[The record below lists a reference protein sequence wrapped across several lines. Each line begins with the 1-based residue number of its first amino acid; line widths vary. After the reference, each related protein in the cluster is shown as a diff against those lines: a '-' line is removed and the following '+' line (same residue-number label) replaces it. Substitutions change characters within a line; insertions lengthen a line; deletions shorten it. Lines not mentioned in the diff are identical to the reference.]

1 MNVLLL
7 TLDQVIAGAD
17 TTAITMRA
25 LFYYCLKDQRVWNKL
40 QSEVRARFTPF
51 EPVSITEARATPYL
65 EAVIN
70 ETLRYHP
77 AVSMTMER
85 IVPEGGLNLPDGSHV
100 PAGSF
105 VGMNPYIVGRNKGIF
120 GEDADEFRPDRWLK
134 QDGESEAAFQ
144 SRMQKWGTAHLTF
157 GGGSRICLGRNL
169 SVMEVFKVVP
179 TLITT
184 FDIELEDPNEV
195 WWSSARWFYRT
206 SGVKTIMK
214 ARKS

>member
-1 MNVLLL
+1 
-7 TLDQVIAGAD
+7 
-17 TTAITMRA
+17 MRA
-25 LFYYCLKDQRVWNKL
+25 LFYYCLKDQRVWKKL
-40 QSEVRARFTPF
+40 QDEVRGRFSAH
-51 EPVSITEARATPYL
+51 EPVAIADARQSPYL

-105 VGMNPYIVGRNKGIF
+105 VGMNPYVVGRNKSIF
-120 GEDADEFRPDRWLK
+120 GQDADEFRPDRWLK
-134 QDGESEAAFQ
+134 QKGESESAFEQ
-144 SRMQKWGTAHLTF
+144 RMRTWQTAHLTF

-179 TLITT
+179 TLIAT

-195 WWSSARWFYRT
+195 WWWSARWFYRT

-214 ARKS
+214 PRSS

>member
-1 MNVLLL
+1 MRL
-7 TLDQVIAGAD
+7 TSDVVIAGAD

-40 QSEVRARFTPF
+40 QDEVRERFPPNEPAAIVDARQ
-51 EPVSITEARATPYL
+51 SPYL

-105 VGMNPYIVGRNKGIF
+105 VGMNPYIVGRNKSIF
-120 GEDADEFRPDRWLK
+120 GEDADTFKPDRWLK
-134 QDGESEAAFQ
+134 QKGESEVAFQ
-144 SRMQKWGTAHLTF
+144 QRMQRFGTATLTF

-179 TLITT
+179 TLIST

-214 ARKS
+214 PRAG